1 MLDGSLHYQTAR
13 FCRSTDLD
21 DREILKQK
29 RVEDQEKIIE
39 LQEKL
44 IEKRDNELKSLQST
58 VETEIKSVQSTVETE
73 IKSV

>member
-1 MLDGSLHYQTAR
+1 MLDGSLHNQTAR

-39 LQEKL
+39 LL
-44 IEKRDNELKSLQST
+44 EKRDNELKSLQST
-58 VETEIKSVQSTVETE
+58 VETEIKSV
-73 IKSV
+73 